1 MTMSKARCPERK
13 REEDERRPP
22 PPILH
27 FRKLPRA
34 GGLLMVTICGG
45 RAAAGAAEMP
55 GPRGRGDT
63 SSSGPVTQKPLSQ
76 PTI

>member
-13 REEDERRPP
+13 QKEDERQPP
-22 PPILH
+22 PTLH

-34 GGLLMVTICGG
+34 GGLLMATICGG
-45 RAAAGAAEMP
+45 RAAGIAAMP

-63 SSSGPVTQKPLSQ
+63 SSSGPVTQKRLSQ